1 MVGQPGVEFERTVW
15 PHAAAMTLVVWLALA
30 ITVPLL
36 RARLFAVAVAVC
48 AGAAFGPLRLVA
60 TPVFGD
66 LEFIDQQ
73 PSTTQVVWP
82 VTVAAALSVL
92 LIVVA
97 RRLAREHCPSDVPR
111 GALVG
116 VAGLVCLAI
125 PLLALPVIP
134 GATVDPG
141 HEPGLSFNMVTGW
154 GLLAGGLL
162 AAGLLG
168 VGRTSTAG
176 WRVGLAVAAP
186 GSMWWAYHRDGGWP
200 GVPGWDYGMQ
210 SPLFL
215 TVQITAVLIGAA
227 ALGWA
232 LRACGLGDRLRAW
245 YDHPDSRP
253 PPRPR
258 PRTPVDNPAMNAG
271 DGTVTRWSQTALA
284 TAMVMACSEGMAAV
298 DADGTVLLANPGAEL
313 LVGPLLLG
321 RPIWK
326 VPGLAPSRPPCRPW
340 PPAAGPGWSPRC

>member
-1 MVGQPGVEFERTVW
+1 MTGAWIETNAPTLARVGHRGQKWVPWLLVLGVTYLAVGLAAAVSRWQVGRLWPSPVWGFERTVW

-30 ITVPLL
+30 ISVPLL

-60 TPVFGD
+60 PPIHGD
-66 LEFIDQQ
+66 LEFVDRS
-73 PSTTQVVWP
+73 PSPSQAAWP
-82 VTVAAALSVL
+82 VAVAAALTVL

-97 RRLAREHCPSDVPR
+97 RRLARRDPVPEVPR

-134 GATVDPG
+134 GATEDPG
-141 HEPGLSFNMVTGW
+141 HLPGLSFLMVTGW

-168 VGRTSTAG
+168 VGSMSAAR
-176 WRVGLAVAAP
+176 WRVGLAGAVP
-186 GSMWWAYHRDGGWP
+186 GAMWWAYHRDGGWP
-200 GVPGWDYGMQ
+200 GVPGWEYGMQ

-227 ALGWA
+227 VLGWG
-232 LRACGLGDRLRAW
+232 LQACGLGDRLRAW
-245 YDHPDSRP
+245 YAHPEP
-253 PPRPR
+253 ATPTPHPAPAPR
-258 PRTPVDNPAMNAG
+258 
-271 DGTVTRWSQTALA
+271 
-284 TAMVMACSEGMAAV
+284 
-298 DADGTVLLANPGAEL
+298 
-313 LVGPLLLG
+313 
-321 RPIWK
+321 
-326 VPGLAPSRPPCRPW
+326 
-340 PPAAGPGWSPRC
+340 